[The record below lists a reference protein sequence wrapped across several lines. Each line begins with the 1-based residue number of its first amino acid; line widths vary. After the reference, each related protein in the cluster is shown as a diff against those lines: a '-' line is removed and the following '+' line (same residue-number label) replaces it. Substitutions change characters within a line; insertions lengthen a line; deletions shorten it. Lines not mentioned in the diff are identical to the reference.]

1 MKKTAT
7 ALLMIVMLFSGS
19 AFGQSEEDLA
29 KKLANL
35 VASLAAD
42 AAQNKPNIVIIWSDD
57 IGQCNLDIYTRDMM
71 GYTFES
77 Q

>member
-19 AFGQSEEDLA
+19 AFGQSEEDLV